1 MNALNV
7 KINESTTENKWQNK
21 RIIKMITNEMT
32 SKIDEQNEYTH
43 IQIINIV
50 VFLLLF

>member
-1 MNALNV
+1 MNP
-7 KINESTTENKWQNK
+7 TENEWQNK

-43 IQIINIV
+43 TQIINIV

>member
-1 MNALNV
+1 MNP
-7 KINESTTENKWQNK
+7 TENEWQNK

-43 IQIINIV
+43 TNNKHCSISTIILANH
-50 VFLLLF
+50 